1 MSQIQV
7 RINGR
12 GNAWPVMLSQNHPFY
27 DRMNYKD
34 LANASCSIIKTAEKQ
49 TVEKDIEWDLMIDA
63 GHGAVQYLLKN
74 CNRIP
79 EALFITH
86 SHIDHTLGMDWI
98 VQSFYKLNK
107 KPYPVYT
114 TVLCWEK
121 VKATFP
127 HLEEM
132 VEFKELIPYQKKTID
147 EVSGVE
153 LIPYPVYHGKSAEGA
168 TMLFFTIKD
177 EKTQKKILFTGDI
190 LCPLLRDE
198 DYHTISNIDLLVAD
212 ANNRYPY
219 PNCNHW
225 SILKGI
231 NDYTSEILRN
241 FIDKNTIR
249 LFLYPHLNH
258 QISNN
263 YCRCFDYFLNKKMH
277 INNFPLTISSFV
289 TMIKPKKTALI
300 HYSGSEDEKYYSEK
314 ILSSSE
320 LMLWVKNAFHELN
333 TETRFLVPYVSQ
345 HIDFS

>member
-12 GNAWPVMLSQNHPFY
+12 GNAWPVMLGQEHPFY
-27 DRMNYKD
+27 DRTNYED
-34 LANASCSIIKTAEKQ
+34 LANASSSIIKSSEKNDKG
-49 TVEKDIEWDLMIDA
+49 KDIDWDLMIDA
-63 GHGAVQYLLKN
+63 GHGAVQYMLKH

-86 SHIDHTLGMDWI
+86 PHIDHTLGMDWI

-107 KPYPVYT
+107 KPYPVYA

-121 VKATFP
+121 VKAAFP
-127 HLEEM
+127 HLKEM
-132 VEFKELIPYQKKTID
+132 VEFKELIPYQKRSID

-168 TMLFFTIKD
+168 TMLFFTIND

-219 PNCNHW
+219 PNSNHW

-231 NDYTSEILRN
+231 GDQTSEILRN
-241 FIDKNTIR
+241 FIDKDAIG
-249 LFLYPHLNH
+249 LLLYPHINH
-258 QISNN
+258 QISDS
-263 YCRCFDYFLNKKMH
+263 YCRCFDYFLDKEMH

-289 TMIKPKKTALI
+289 KMIKPKKNALI
-300 HYSGSEDEKYYSEK
+300 HY
-314 ILSSSE
+314 
-320 LMLWVKNAFHELN
+320 
-333 TETRFLVPYVSQ
+333 
-345 HIDFS
+345 